1 MPGRASALELGGGSI
16 MAEKEQT
23 QIYRNG
29 KLGSS
34 LVDALDTLIKE
45 GKLSGELALKVLA
58 EVGFCSPLFI

>member
-1 MPGRASALELGGGSI
+1 
-16 MAEKEQT
+16 MADKEQT

-34 LVDALDTLIKE
+34 LVDALDLLIKE

-58 EVGFCSPLFI
+58 EVGIGI